1 MKSTLITFILLFVI
15 FRAHSGEIPQ
25 KVIDNANGQR
35 FFTSEMLNKDVTQE
49 NIHDTICRK
58 RYSKT
63 IRPPTYYTNKIKLT
77 FLQNAGIPSGDAE
90 LYELDHIVPLVLGG
104 HPRVLANLMLQP
116 YQGTLGAKQKDRL
129 ELKLLDMVCK
139 HEINLDSAQREIGT
153 DWVSAYG
160 KYVSPNIKHISKAK
174 LNRQ

>member
-1 MKSTLITFILLFVI
+1 MKSALITFILLSAI
-15 FRAHSGEIPQ
+15 FRAHSDEIPQ

-63 IRPPTYYTNKIKLT
+63 IRPPTYYTNKIKLV
-77 FLQNAGIPSGDAE
+77 FLQNYDIPSEDAE

-104 HPRVLANLMLQP
+104 HPRVLVNLMLQP
-116 YQGTLGAKQKDRL
+116 YQGALGARQKDRL

-139 HEINLDSAQREIGT
+139 NEIDLAIAQREIGT
-153 DWVSAYG
+153 NWVSAYG
-160 KYVSPNIKHISKAK
+160 NYVSPNIKHISKK
-174 LNRQ
+174 QLNRR

>member
-1 MKSTLITFILLFVI
+1 MLSVI
-15 FRAHSGEIPQ
+15 SFAHSEDVPQ
-25 KVIDNANGQR
+25 QVIDNANNSR
-35 FFTSEMLNKDVTQE
+35 LFTSEMLNHDVTQD
-49 NIHDTICRK
+49 NINDTICRK

-63 IRPPTYYTNKIKLT
+63 IRPPGSYMKTIKLT
-77 FLQNAGIPSGDAE
+77 FLQEASIPSEDAE

-104 HPRVLANLMLQP
+104 HPRILVNLMLQP
-116 YQGTLGAKQKDRL
+116 YQGALGAKQKDRL

-160 KYVSPNIKHISKAK
+160 KYISSDIKHISKKK